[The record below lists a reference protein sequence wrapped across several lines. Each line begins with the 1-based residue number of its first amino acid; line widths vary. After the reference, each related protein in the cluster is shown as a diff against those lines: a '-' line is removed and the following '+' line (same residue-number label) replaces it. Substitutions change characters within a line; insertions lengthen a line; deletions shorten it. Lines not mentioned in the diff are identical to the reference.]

1 MRVRPNAGIAA
12 GIAVAYMAIVS
23 LLWWATRLDYTKVA
37 QSPTTLLLGVVLP
50 VGVASVF
57 LVIAASVLGW
67 WRLALFEKK
76 SGRGWMWL
84 APVLMLIAPLALIG
98 SRDLTK
104 IEPIWALT
112 LAVGVLFVGFGEEMM
127 TRGLG
132 LVGFRGSFS
141 EGWAWFAMSLTF
153 GLMHGLNFFFG
164 QALLPTLQ
172 QIGISFASASVF
184 YVLRRL
190 TGSLIWAMGLHAIF
204 DFGSLVG
211 ASIPTGPGVI
221 LSLLSFANY
230 VGVAIALIA
239 AWRLIL
245 ADRAQ
250 AAPAAA
256 VAVAAD

>member
-1 MRVRPNAGIAA
+1 MRIRPNAGIAV
-12 GIAVAYMAIVS
+12 GIAIGYMAIVS
-23 LLWWATRLDYTKVA
+23 LLWWVTGLDYTKVA
-37 QSPTTLLLGVVLP
+37 QSPSTIFFGIILP
-50 VGVASVF
+50 VGVAGIF

-67 WRLALFEKK
+67 WRPALFEKK

-84 APVLMLIAPLALIG
+84 APIFMLLTPLALIG

-104 IEPIWALT
+104 IDPMWALT
-112 LAVGVLFVGFGEEMM
+112 LAVGVLLVGFGEEMM

-132 LVGFRGSFS
+132 LVGYRGSFS

-153 GLMHGLNFFFG
+153 GVMHGLNLLFG

-172 QIGISFASASVF
+172 QIGISFVSASVF

-211 ASIPTGPGVI
+211 STVPMGAGALLT
-221 LSLLSFANY
+221 LLSFAQY
-230 VGVAIALIA
+230 LAMAIALIA
-239 AWRLIL
+239 AWRLIV

-250 AAPAAA
+250 ARGAAA
-256 VAVAAD
+256 GA

>member
-1 MRVRPNAGIAA
+1 MRVRPNAGIAV

-37 QSPTTLLLGVVLP
+37 QSPTTLFLGVVLP
-50 VGVASVF
+50 VGVACVF
-57 LVIAASVLGW
+57 LAVAASVLGW
-67 WRLALFEKK
+67 WRPALFEKK

-84 APVLMLIAPLALIG
+84 APVLMLITPLALIG

-104 IEPIWALT
+104 IDPTWALT

-132 LVGFRGSFS
+132 LVGYRGSLS

-153 GLMHGLNFFFG
+153 GVMHGLNFLFG
-164 QALLPTLQ
+164 QALQPTLQ
-172 QIGISFASASVF
+172 QVGISFVSASVF

-211 ASIPTGPGVI
+211 STVPAGPGVI

-230 VGVAIALIA
+230 AGILVALIA
-239 AWRLIL
+239 AWRLIV
-245 ADRAQ
+245 ADRVHTT
-250 AAPAAA
+250 PA
-256 VAVAAD
+256 VAVA

>member
-1 MRVRPNAGIAA
+1 MHVRPNAGIAA
-12 GIAVAYMAIVS
+12 GIAIVYMAIVT
-23 LLWWATRLDYTKVA
+23 LLWWATGLDYTKVA
-37 QSPTTLLLGVVLP
+37 QSPTTLFLGVVLP
-50 VGVASVF
+50 VGVASIF
-57 LVIAASVLGW
+57 LAVAATVLGW
-67 WRLALFEKK
+67 WRPALFEKK
-76 SGRGWMWL
+76 SGHGWMWL
-84 APVLMLIAPLALIG
+84 APVLMLLAPLALIG

-132 LVGFRGSFS
+132 LVGFRGSVS

-164 QALLPTLQ
+164 QALLTTLQ

-211 ASIPTGPGVI
+211 STVPAGPGVI

-230 VGVAIALIA
+230 AGILVALIA
-239 AWRLIL
+239 AWRLIA
-245 ADRAQ
+245 ADRVQVAQ
-250 AAPAAA
+250 T
-256 VAVAAD
+256 VAAN